1 MRVLAAAV
9 AAVAIFALS
18 ALLLMLVGAFTL
30 RLLLGAATYRSSGA
44 WVFVII
50 IAALAAATVSL
61 TAFRGFRRR
70 IR

>member
-1 MRVLAAAV
+1 MRALAAAV
-9 AAVAIFALS
+9 AAVVIFALS
-18 ALLLMLVGAFTL
+18 ALLLMLAGAFTL

-44 WVFVII
+44 WVAVII
-50 IAALAAATVSL
+50 VALAVAATVSL